1 MLVGL
6 PKEVRGGFSLY
17 QLSGILLLL
26 IEVIPTKAN
35 VFVSS
40 FPFKLLN
47 SDLAALLFGTFSLIQ
62 CITYNFKQAKNKSD
76 LAIFASQCLKLCIFQ
91 FAHLQELKIDNFNF
105 SFSAWRTPVPSSAL
119 RTAHLPPTL
128 PLAQVGFRR

>member
-40 FPFKLLN
+40 FPLKPFKLFV
-47 SDLAALLFGTFSLIQ
+47 SD
-62 CITYNFKQAKNKSD
+62 
-76 LAIFASQCLKLCIFQ
+76 
-91 FAHLQELKIDNFNF
+91 
-105 SFSAWRTPVPSSAL
+105 
-119 RTAHLPPTL
+119 
-128 PLAQVGFRR
+128 